1 MVWKFRSNVQVYL
14 VNFFLAFLLKIGNAA
29 YKPPSDKVVVTHIL
43 PVIEQNSS
51 FHCLAC
57 GLSDNYA
64 LSYLLAKW

>member
-1 MVWKFRSNVQVYL
+1 MVWKFRSNVQVYP
-14 VNFFLAFLLKIGNAA
+14 VNFLLAFLLKNGNAA
-29 YKPPSDKVVVTHIL
+29 YKPPSDKVVTHIL

-51 FHCLAC
+51 FDCLAY